1 MLPFDNGEFS
11 SGSHTHGVIRF
22 PFALGSPFGYSFPAA
37 FHQPRLS
44 GKARGITYSHF
55 FTGLFF
61 QLYLYLIA
69 ICLYGQVNREN
80 FVTIRGLPAFPGG
93 FPSFSGFFKPIL
105 MKTVIFNRCFHEIEY
120 NRKLW
125 TRNFLRII
133 TFTLPPMNSLLGKF
147 VIRKRRKQ

>member
-22 PFALGSPFGYSFPAA
+22 QFALGSPFGYSFPAA

-61 QLYLYLIA
+61 QLYLNLIA

-80 FVTIRGLPAFPGG
+80 FMTIRGVHFR
-93 FPSFSGFFKPIL
+93 SGLISELFRFFQANI
-105 MKTVIFNRCFHEIEY
+105 NE
-120 NRKLW
+120 
-125 TRNFLRII
+125 
-133 TFTLPPMNSLLGKF
+133 NSHF
-147 VIRKRRKQ
+147 